1 MAHED
6 DLGLFDWSCAEEV
19 ADVRRYD
26 ARGHGGCECMH
37 FEDRAYRWS
46 ALVDDML
53 RVPVAGTV
61 RGRRGVDGG
70 GHRPLRRRAGAP
82 ADPGAGLVT
91 PPSAWEARPAQAEAY
106 EAAARMVERPGL
118 PGYLKALQSV
128 GQPRIL
134 AEELPEADSIWLR
147 HLRRM
152 DEKVM
157 PSILR
162 GAASS
167 DLPSR
172 EEIHAVVVPT
182 LILAWTGDPAHPVST
197 AEALAELMV
206 MSELHVA
213 DDLAGVRRWP
223 ELVRDFLGGICQ
235 WEECP
240 AVLRAGIGADRR
252 KPSMSSAR

>member
-6 DLGLFDWSCAEEV
+6 DLGLFDWSGA
-19 ADVRRYD
+19 ADVAEILRYD

-53 RVPVAGTV
+53 RVKTQGPFVAGGASMGAATALYAAL
-61 RGRRGVDGG
+61 RAPRRIQALV
-70 GHRPLRRRAGAP
+70 
-82 ADPGAGLVT
+82 LVT
-91 PPSAWEARPAQAEAY
+91 PPTAWEDRPPLAEAY
-106 EAAARMVERPGL
+106 EAAARMVERRGL
-118 PGYLKALQSV
+118 PGYLKVLQTS

-134 AEELPEADSIWLR
+134 AEELPEAGSIWLR
-147 HLRRM
+147 HIRRM

-172 EEIHAVVVPT
+172 DEVHGLIVPT

-197 AEALAELMV
+197 AETLAEHMV
-206 MSELHVA
+206 LSELHVA
-213 DDLAGVRRWP
+213 DDLAGIRAWP
-223 ELVRDFLGGICQ
+223 ELVRDFLAGICC
-235 WEECP
+235 WE
-240 AVLRAGIGADRR
+240 
-252 KPSMSSAR
+252 

>member
-6 DLGLFDWSCAEEV
+6 DLGLFDWSCAESV
-19 ADVRRYD
+19 ARVVRYD
-26 ARGHGGCECMH
+26 ARGHGGCDCGH

-53 RVPVAGTV
+53 RAPGQGPFVAGGASMGAATALYAAV
-61 RGRRGVDGG
+61 RAPRRIQGLV
-70 GHRPLRRRAGAP
+70 
-82 ADPGAGLVT
+82 LVT
-91 PPSAWEARPAQAEAY
+91 PPTAWEARPAQAEKY
-106 EAAARMVERPGL
+106 EAAAELVERRGI
-118 PGYLKALQSV
+118 PGYLTALQDA

-134 AEELPEADSIWLR
+134 AEELPEARTILLR

-152 DEKVM
+152 DEKVV

-172 EEIHAVVVPT
+172 AEVHDVVVPT
-182 LILAWTGDPAHPVST
+182 LILAWTGDPAHSVST
-197 AEALAELMV
+197 AETLAEHMV

-223 ELVRDFLGGICQ
+223 DLVRAFLSGICQ
-235 WEECP
+235 FEC
-240 AVLRAGIGADRR
+240 
-252 KPSMSSAR
+252 

>member
-1 MAHED
+1 MSRCTFVWAHALNSCMAHED
-6 DLGLFDWSCAEEV
+6 DLGLFDWARVESV
-19 ADVRRYD
+19 ARVVRYD
-26 ARGHGGCECMH
+26 ARGHGGCECAH

-53 RVPVAGTV
+53 RAPGEGPFVAGGASMGAATALYAAV
-61 RGRRGVDGG
+61 RAPRRVQ
-70 GHRPLRRRAGAP
+70 
-82 ADPGAGLVT
+82 GLVVVT
-91 PPSAWEARPAQAEAY
+91 PPSAWEARSEQAEAY
-106 EAAARMVERPGL
+106 EAAARLVERRGI
-118 PGYLKALQSV
+118 PGYLKAIQAV
-128 GQPRIL
+128 NQPKIL
-134 AEELPEADSIWLR
+134 AEELPESRTILLR

-197 AEALAELMV
+197 AEALAEQIV
-206 MSELHVA
+206 MSDLHVA
-213 DDLAGVRRWP
+213 TDLAGVRRWP
-223 ELVRDFLGGICQ
+223 DLVREFLAGICL
-235 WEECP
+235 WE
-240 AVLRAGIGADRR
+240 G
-252 KPSMSSAR
+252 

>member
-6 DLGLFDWSCAEEV
+6 DLGLFDWSPAESV
-19 ADVRRYD
+19 ARLVRYD
-26 ARGHGGCECMH
+26 ARGHGGCECAH

-53 RVPVAGTV
+53 RAPGPEGPFVAGGASMGAATALYAAV
-61 RGRRGVDGG
+61 RAPRRVQGLV
-70 GHRPLRRRAGAP
+70 
-82 ADPGAGLVT
+82 LVT
-91 PPSAWEARPAQAEAY
+91 PPSAWESRPAQAQAY
-106 EAAARMVERPGL
+106 EAAARLVERRGI
-118 PGYLKALQSV
+118 PGYVKALQTV

-134 AEELPEADSIWLR
+134 AEELPEARTIWLR
-147 HLRRM
+147 HVRRM

-172 EEIHAVVVPT
+172 QEIHRVVVPT
-182 LILAWTGDPAHPVST
+182 LILAWAGDAAHPVST
-197 AEALAELMV
+197 AETLAELMV

-213 DDLAGVRRWP
+213 TDLAGVRRWP
-223 ELVRDFLGGICQ
+223 ELVRDFLAGICQ
-235 WEECP
+235 WEP
-240 AVLRAGIGADRR
+240 
-252 KPSMSSAR
+252 

>member
-6 DLGLFDWSCAEEV
+6 ELGLFDWSRVEAV
-19 ADVRRYD
+19 ARVVRYD
-26 ARGHGGCECMH
+26 ARGHGGCECAH

-53 RVPVAGTV
+53 RASGKEGPFVAGGASMGAATALYAAV
-61 RGRRGVDGG
+61 RAPRRVQ
-70 GHRPLRRRAGAP
+70 
-82 ADPGAGLVT
+82 GLVVVT
-91 PPSAWEARPAQAEAY
+91 PPSAWEARPAQAEVY
-106 EAAARMVERPGL
+106 EAAARLVERRGI
-118 PGYLKALQSV
+118 PGYLKAMQTV
-128 GQPRIL
+128 GQPKIL
-134 AEELPEADSIWLR
+134 ADELPESRTILMR

-172 EEIHAVVVPT
+172 EEIHNVVVPT

-197 AEALAELMV
+197 AEALAEQIV

-213 DDLAGVRRWP
+213 TDLAGVRRWP
-223 ELVRDFLGGICQ
+223 DLVRDFLGGICL
-235 WEECP
+235 WD
-240 AVLRAGIGADRR
+240 G
-252 KPSMSSAR
+252 